1 MSEELQ
7 RRVLSVAEHIYNT
20 HDTIRKTALLFN
32 FSKST
37 IHNDVSV
44 KLKKLDYS
52 LYEAIRQIL
61 NENFAEKHIRG
72 GAATKKKYLS
82 ENITNN

>member
-44 KLKKLDYS
+44 KLMK
-52 LYEAIRQIL
+52 IL
-61 NENFAEKHIRG
+61 PK
-72 GAATKKKYLS
+72 
-82 ENITNN
+82 NI

>member
-52 LYEAIRQIL
+52 LYEDIRQIL

-72 GAATKKKYLS
+72 GAAKKKKYLS